1 MLTIYVNF
9 NLLLAFFSHK
19 LPTKYTQITHTHYWK
34 NTPFT
39 NLQYNAITFYI
50 TQLLTPHLQQHL
62 TFLHTLTKLTYNI
75 HINILK
81 MYISFLISFI
91 QHHIQRLKLFYTFVL
106 CILLIFKKLYS
117 NLLYKA
123 FTTVYASLQH
133 RHFVFHL
140 HLLKIWTGYIRLTS
154 VL

>member
-9 NLLLAFFSHK
+9 NLLLAFFFHK

-39 NLQYNAITFYI
+39 NLQYNAITLYI

-106 CILLIFKKLYS
+106 CILLIFLPSGSMHDICMCHTSRRRVHWKKHISQKTMQKNY
-117 NLLYKA
+117 
-123 FTTVYASLQH
+123 
-133 RHFVFHL
+133 
-140 HLLKIWTGYIRLTS
+140 
-154 VL
+154 